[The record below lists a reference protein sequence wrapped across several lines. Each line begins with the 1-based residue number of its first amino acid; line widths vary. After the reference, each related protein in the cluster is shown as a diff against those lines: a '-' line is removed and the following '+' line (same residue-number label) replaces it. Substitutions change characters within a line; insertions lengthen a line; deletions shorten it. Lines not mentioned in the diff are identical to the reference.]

1 MKKIAIINN
10 KFVIITKDIEFI
22 EQNTNFYLPLIQE
35 KIDKIIKDKRTMSC
49 YLSKIIIQALEEVFD
64 VDCIYNNSNSLLPE
78 KDKLY
83 ISLKEYIKNNDTF
96 KRKIKNNH
104 PAIGFLNGEIAIR
117 TKELEFEVQEKDIY
131 LPLILKKIDE
141 EIESS
146 SKSIQISKII
156 FKALKDVFEI
166 TKIFTPPQEN
176 SVVPTNDD
184 LYKFLTEYVRNNS
197 KVKELMEKHLNEMQ
211 ITKENRDRFYKENS
225 EYFSYVKK
233 QRDDYVSWLRKKGDK
248 IYY

>member
-131 LPLILKKIDE
+131 LPLIL
-141 EIESS
+141 
-146 SKSIQISKII
+146 II
-156 FKALKDVFEI
+156 YYI
-166 TKIFTPPQEN
+166 
-176 SVVPTNDD
+176 
-184 LYKFLTEYVRNNS
+184 
-197 KVKELMEKHLNEMQ
+197 
-211 ITKENRDRFYKENS
+211 
-225 EYFSYVKK
+225 EYFIFIEFNLTNFIFFIMLIFLLILTFNFFKFFN
-233 QRDDYVSWLRKKGDK
+233 
-248 IYY
+248 